1 MSSGDA
7 ASLRSVSGETLVAA
21 VIGSPIA
28 HSLSPR
34 LHNAAFRAVG
44 LDWIFVALP
53 VEPGQVAAAVD
64 GARAL
69 GIRGLSVTMPH
80 KEAVLAS
87 LDGLTSTAA
96 DLGAVNCILR
106 APHDDG
112 LLLGDNTDGAG
123 FLRGLRADLDVDPVG
138 RRCVVLGA
146 GGAGRAVVHA
156 LAGAGAAQVDVVNRD
171 PGRAEQAA
179 SLAGAAGRTVS
190 ADDAAAVETAIGDAE
205 LLVNATPLGMGGDER
220 LPIPDALLRS
230 DLAVVDLVYHP
241 PTTPLLAAA
250 RRVGAPA
257 ANGLSMLVHQ
267 AATAFEHWTGVA
279 APVEE
284 MARAVADRHL

>member
-1 MSSGDA
+1 MSPSG
-7 ASLRSVSGETLVAA
+7 GTKVAA

-34 LHNAAFRAVG
+34 IHNAAFRALG
-44 LDWIFVALP
+44 LDWVFVALP
-53 VEPGQVAAAVD
+53 VEPGHVAEAVD

-80 KEAVLAS
+80 KEAVLSS

-123 FLRGLRADLDVDPVG
+123 FLRGLRADLGLDVAG

-146 GGAGRAVVHA
+146 GGAGRAVVLA

-171 PGRAEQAA
+171 PGRAELAA
-179 SLAGAAGRTVS
+179 SLAGAAGRTVLAGDEDGVAAS
-190 ADDAAAVETAIGDAE
+190 ISGAD
-205 LLVNATPLGMGGDER
+205 LLVNATPLGMGDDDR
-220 LPIPDALLRS
+220 LPIPASLLRP
-230 DLAVVDLVYHP
+230 DLAVADLVYHP
-241 PTTPLLAAA
+241 ATTPLMVAA
-250 RRVGAPA
+250 RAVGAPA

-267 AATAFEHWTGVA
+267 AATAFEHWTGIE
-279 APVEE
+279 APVEA
-284 MARAVADRHL
+284 MARAVADPPL